1 MYQSTNCPG
10 NAFSAIKWGI
20 LALFIWAFSSCTST
34 RNYTYLKNIN
44 TDTSFNDLVSKDFE
58 SKIKPGDLLNIRAT
72 SLSPA
77 EDDQFNKAAATG
89 ETPGFLVEPDGSLLF
104 HRLGRVQV
112 AGLTRRE
119 LAAQLQQGLLSYM
132 KEPVITVN
140 FSNHRITVMGAVG
153 SPKVIPMPE
162 EQMNLFEALVQSG
175 DIKPEGMKNQVML
188 IRQDSSRKTIKIL
201 NLEDHS
207 ILTSPYFYLKPDD
220 VILVKADTKNTE
232 TEQKRRNIQT
242 TLALAASGIT
252 LVVLLIDRVFK

>member
-1 MYQSTNCPG
+1 M
-10 NAFSAIKWGI
+10 
-20 LALFIWAFSSCTST
+20 ALFIWAFSSCSTT
-34 RNYTYLKNIN
+34 RNYTYLKNIHS
-44 TDTSFNDLVSKDFE
+44 DTSFNDLVSKDFE
-58 SKIKPGDLLNIRAT
+58 SKIKAGDLLSIKAT

-77 EDDQFNKAAATG
+77 EDDQFNKAAAIGNGQG
-89 ETPGFLVEPDGSLLF
+89 EGAGYLVEPDGTLLF

-119 LAAQLQQGLLSYM
+119 LAAQLQQSLLGYM
-132 KEPVITVN
+132 KEPVVTVN

-153 SPKVIPMPE
+153 TPRVIPMPE

-175 DIKPEGMKNQVML
+175 DIKEEGIKDRVML
-188 IRQDSSRKTIKIL
+188 IRQDNSRKTIKIL

-232 TEQKRRNIQT
+232 AEQKRRNIQT
-242 TLALAASGIT
+242 TMALAASGIT